1 MSFLDNKED
10 EHDKFA
16 GNVAVK
22 LRKMDSMQTIF
33 AENLINQVLFNGL
46 LGRLNEHWTIQ
57 RTSALDSNSAAFVGS
72 CSEPSSNNYGGNP
85 TNETEPLYWQF
96 S

>member
-46 LGRLNEHWTIQ
+46 LGRLNEH
-57 RTSALDSNSAAFVGS
+57 
-72 CSEPSSNNYGGNP
+72 
-85 TNETEPLYWQF
+85 
-96 S
+96 